1 MQCCN
6 GAAFHCTVV
15 TATSISVPSRLHVC
29 LHQFML
35 TCIRSF
41 LFFSKT
47 AAFAKAYPTLG
58 SADSFNLYVSAS
70 GDGWASL
77 PFRDLLL
84 SRPRGKPAKDGS
96 MLEMFQTWT
105 TPHAPATAAAARP
118 RPPARKPPAYPP
130 PPRRSPPARPRPPAE
145 GSGIAKQRKAEIQLT
160 TLFNANGVGV
170 PPVSVEPRGLA
181 AVRGSVR
188 RSVLNGGGSSTQ
200 PDGTMGDT
208 DTLDRPQRT
217 VSRSSS
223 V

>member
-1 MQCCN
+1 
-6 GAAFHCTVV
+6 
-15 TATSISVPSRLHVC
+15 
-29 LHQFML
+29 ML

-105 TPHAPATAAAARP
+105 PPHAGSPGGGPAAAGSRAELSNDARLANLMRLGAGELSVDQAFAEAEAVPGPGPPAT
-118 RPPARKPPAYPP
+118 
-130 PPRRSPPARPRPPAE
+130 AE

-160 TLFNANGVGV
+160 MLFNANGVGV
-170 PPVSVEPRGLA
+170 APVSVEPRGLA

-188 RSVLNGGGSSTQ
+188 RSVLNGGGRSTQ
-200 PDGTMGDT
+200 PDGTMGDA
-208 DTLDRPQRT
+208 DTLNRPQRT